1 MSISIDIDDVIS
13 SFSLYLKNLK
23 NIQDLQHP
31 DFTSEKR
38 KSSLAALAI
47 GKRAS
52 MTVSQIPGS
61 NPVEAMNF
69 YFSLLFSNCINWRAH
84 GEDRAVACFTP
95 PFKRISFILSSVSQ
109 MFTRN
114 SVGEQADRQFMPK
127 FGY

>member
-13 SFSLYLKNLK
+13 SFSLYLKNFK

-38 KSSLAALAI
+38 KSSLTALAI
-47 GKRAS
+47 GKRAF

-61 NPVEAMNF
+61 NPVEDLNF
-69 YFSLLFSNCINWRAH
+69 YFSLLFPNCINWRAH
-84 GEDRAVACFTP
+84 GEDRAVACFSP
-95 PFKRISFILSSVSQ
+95 PYKRISFILSSVCQ

-114 SVGEQADRQFMPK
+114 LVGQQADRQFMPK